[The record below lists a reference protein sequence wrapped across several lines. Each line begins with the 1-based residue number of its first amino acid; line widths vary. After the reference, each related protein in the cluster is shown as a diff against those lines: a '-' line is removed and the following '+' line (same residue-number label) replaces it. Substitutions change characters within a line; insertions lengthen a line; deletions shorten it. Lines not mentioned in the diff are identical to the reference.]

1 MTITRHLDDA
11 TLMSFAAGSLPG
23 ALAAV
28 AAAHVAMCGRC
39 RGEVAFL
46 ERIGGALLG
55 SLPQVAMLRPKPALP
70 EFGGPQE
77 ATASPGEVP
86 SGEVPPPLM
95 RIAGASLDSVR
106 WRWIAPG
113 LWHRPLPIRGEG
125 SLHLLKG
132 SPGVS
137 VPEHGHGGSELTL
150 VLRGALLDS
159 SGRYGPGDVADF
171 DEGIEHSPAADAT
184 GCICVV
190 ANERP
195 TRFRNLLAQL
205 LRPWHGI

>member
-28 AAAHVAMCGRC
+28 AAAHVTLCARC
-39 RGEVAFL
+39 RGEVAML
-46 ERIGGALLG
+46 ERIGGALLADM
-55 SLPQVAMLRPKPALP
+55 PEVAVAAGAPAMP
-70 EFGGPQE
+70 RFAGPRVPP
-77 ATASPGEVP
+77 APLGEVP
-86 SGEVPPPLM
+86 ARLVGFVGSD
-95 RIAGASLDSVR
+95 LDAVR

-113 LWHRPLPIRGEG
+113 LWHRPLPISGEG
-125 SLHLLKG
+125 SLHLVKG

-150 VLRGALLDS
+150 VLRGALVDNT
-159 SGRYGPGDVADF
+159 GRYGPGDVADL
-171 DEGIEHSPAADAT
+171 DEDIVHAPAADAA

-190 ANERP
+190 ASEQP
-195 TRFRNLLAQL
+195 TRFSGLLARL
-205 LRPWHGI
+205 LRPWHRL